1 LNAPADSGI
10 IAGETGRFSGK
21 EKIMRILV
29 GCLMFIVSVCT
40 VFAVA
45 DYPISPV
52 PFTTV
57 SFDDAFW
64 AVRQETN
71 NDITIWSNLRK
82 CEETDRFSNFEK
94 AAGWKQGNFIGLVFN
109 DSDAYK
115 TLEAVAYALAVKP
128 YPILERYADGVIER
142 IAAAQQPDGYL
153 DTAYILPPKDPKKR
167 WTVLQHD
174 HELYCAGHFFEAAA
188 AYYQATGKH
197 KILDVAEKL
206 ANHIDSVFG
215 PDKKRGTSG
224 HPEVELGLCKLYRV
238 TGNEKYLKLAKYF
251 LDQRGY
257 REGRAE
263 PDYGPYAQDHKPVV
277 EQDEAVGHAVR
288 AGYLY
293 AGMADVAAL
302 TGDKDYIQAIDRIW
316 DNVVSKKQYITGS
329 VGARWA
335 DRCRAI
341 CMIMKI

>member
-1 LNAPADSGI
+1 MRRAVMFSLFAAI
-10 IAGETGRFSGK
+10 TCVLFAGP
-21 EKIMRILV
+21 
-29 GCLMFIVSVCT
+29 
-40 VFAVA
+40 
-45 DYPISPV
+45 DYPIQPV
-52 PFTTV
+52 PFTAV

-128 YPILERYADGVIER
+128 DPILERYADGVIER

-238 TGNEKYLKLAKYF
+238 TGNEKYLELAKYF

-341 CMIMKI
+341 CMITRIRSLS